1 MTGAEAL
8 RRAIPRLTEAGVEG
22 AARDARRLLAHAM
35 GLPAERL
42 SLHLHDGLNAAQ
54 EA

>member
-35 GLPAERL
+35 GLPRTACRCTCMT
-42 SLHLHDGLNAAQ
+42 G
-54 EA
+54 